1 MSSAA
6 SLVLRALL
14 LLNFSTYTVRM
25 NSITA
30 SAQNLPKPRLL
41 TQLRDCIRTKHYAL
55 STEKVYMHW
64 VRTFIR
70 FHGIRHPVEMGAR
83 EVEAFLTY
91 LAVERKVAASTH
103 NQALSALLFLY
114 RDVLR
119 VDLPW
124 LNDIGRPQ
132 TARRLP
138 EVLTVDE
145 VRRTLAALVEHAP
158 EHALFAQ
165 LLYGTGM
172 RILEGLRL
180 RTKDV
185 DFERGAIIV
194 REAKGN
200 KDRVVMLPASL
211 RDAMKQQLR
220 LSHALWETDRAAN
233 VPGVETPNALSVKYP
248 RAGESWGWHWVFP
261 QATLSTDPRTK
272 TVRRHHAYPQTFRR
286 ALTAALRAGGVTK
299 PATVHTLRHS
309 FATHL
314 LQGGADIRTVQELL
328 GHSDVKT
335 TMIYTHVLKIGGG
348 VKSPLDSLDF
358 TTPRAKPDREAL
370 AAINAMTV

>member
-1 MSSAA
+1 
-6 SLVLRALL
+6 
-14 LLNFSTYTVRM
+14 
-25 NSITA
+25 
-30 SAQNLPKPRLL
+30 
-41 TQLRDCIRTKHYAL
+41 
-55 STEKVYMHW
+55 
-64 VRTFIR
+64 
-70 FHGIRHPVEMGAR
+70 MGAR

-91 LAVERKVAASTH
+91 LAAERKVSASTH

-114 RDVLR
+114 REVLR

-124 LNDIGRPQ
+124 LNEIGRPQ

-145 VRRTLAALVEHAP
+145 VRRTLAALVVQAP

-185 DFERGAIIV
+185 DFEHGAIIV

-200 KDRVVMLPASL
+200 KDRVVMLPATL

-220 LSHALWETDRAAN
+220 LSRALWEVDRAAN
-233 VPGVETPNALSVKYP
+233 VPGVETPNALELKYP
-248 RAGESWGWHWVFP
+248 HAGESWGWFWVFP
-261 QATLSTDPRTK
+261 QATLSIDLRSLIK
-272 TVRRHHAYPQTFRR
+272 RRHHVYAQTFRR
-286 ALTAALRAGGVTK
+286 ALTVALRAGGVTK

-314 LQGGADIRTVQELL
+314 LQGAADIRTVQELL

-335 TMIYTHVLKIGGG
+335 TMIYTDALKIGGG
-348 VKSPLDSLDF
+348 VKSPLDALDF
-358 TTPRAKPDREAL
+358 ATPRAKTDRTVLRAMDE
-370 AAINAMTV
+370 MTV

>member
-1 MSSAA
+1 
-6 SLVLRALL
+6 
-14 LLNFSTYTVRM
+14 M
-25 NSITA
+25 NSV

-41 TQLRDCIRTKHYAL
+41 IQLRDCIRMRHYAL
-55 STEKVYMHW
+55 STEKVYLHW

-70 FHGIRHPVEMGAR
+70 LHGIRHPAEMGAR

-91 LAVERKVAASTH
+91 LAVERKVSASTH

-114 RDVLR
+114 REVLR

-124 LNDIGRPQ
+124 LNEIGRPQ

-145 VRRTLAALVEHAP
+145 VRRTLIALIEQAP

-180 RTKDV
+180 RTWDV
-185 DFERGAIIV
+185 DFDRGAIIV
-194 REAKGN
+194 REAKGD

-220 LSHALWETDRAAN
+220 LSHALWER
-233 VPGVETPNALSVKYP
+233 L
-248 RAGESWGWHWVFP
+248 F
-261 QATLSTDPRTK
+261 
-272 TVRRHHAYPQTFRR
+272 VRRMCPALKRR
-286 ALTAALRAGGVTK
+286 MR
-299 PATVHTLRHS
+299 
-309 FATHL
+309 
-314 LQGGADIRTVQELL
+314 
-328 GHSDVKT
+328 
-335 TMIYTHVLKIGGG
+335 
-348 VKSPLDSLDF
+348 
-358 TTPRAKPDREAL
+358 
-370 AAINAMTV
+370 

>member
-1 MSSAA
+1 
-6 SLVLRALL
+6 
-14 LLNFSTYTVRM
+14 M
-25 NSITA
+25 NSLTA
-30 SAQNLPKPRLL
+30 GAPNLPKPRLL
-41 TQLRDCIRTKHYAL
+41 IQLRDCIRTRHYAL
-55 STEKVYMHW
+55 STEKVYVHW

-70 FHGIRHPVEMGAR
+70 FHGIRHPLEMGAR
-83 EVEAFLTY
+83 EVEVFLTY
-91 LAVERKVAASTH
+91 LAVERKVSASTH

-114 RDVLR
+114 REVLR

-124 LNDIGRPQ
+124 LNEIGRPQ

-145 VRRTLAALVEHAP
+145 VRRTLSALVLQAP

-185 DFERGAIIV
+185 DFDRGAIIV
-194 REAKGN
+194 REAKGD

-233 VPGVETPNALSVKYP
+233 VPGVETPNALAVKYP
-248 RAGESWGWHWVFP
+248 HAGESWGWFWVFA
-261 QATLSTDPRTK
+261 QATLSVDPRSQIK
-272 TVRRHHAYPQTFRR
+272 RRHHAYPQTFRR

-299 PATVHTLRHS
+299 PATVHTLRRS

-328 GHSDVKT
+328 GHSDVKAT
-335 TMIYTHVLKIGGG
+335 TIGTQILKIGAG
-348 VKSPLDSLDF
+348 VKSPLDTLDL
-358 TTPRAKPDREAL
+358 TAPRGKPDREVL
-370 AAINAMTV
+370 RLIDEMTLCGT

>member
-1 MSSAA
+1 
-6 SLVLRALL
+6 
-14 LLNFSTYTVRM
+14 M
-25 NSITA
+25 NSLTA
-30 SAQNLPKPRLL
+30 GAPNLPKPRLL
-41 TQLRDCIRTKHYAL
+41 IQLRDCIRTKHYAL
-55 STEKVYMHW
+55 STEKVYVHW

-70 FHGIRHPVEMGAR
+70 FHGVRHPLEMGAR

-91 LAVERKVAASTH
+91 LAVERKVSVSTH

-114 RDVLR
+114 REVLR

-124 LNDIGRPQ
+124 LNEIGRPQ

-138 EVLTVDE
+138 DVLTVDE
-145 VRRTLAALVEHAP
+145 VRRTLSALVLQAP

-180 RTKDV
+180 RSKDV
-185 DFERGAIIV
+185 DFEREAIIV
-194 REAKGN
+194 READQRKGN
-200 KDRVVMLPASL
+200 KDRAVMLPTTL
-211 RDAMKQQLR
+211 RDALKQQLR

-233 VPGVETPNALSVKYP
+233 VPGVETPDALSTNYP
-248 RAGESWGWHWVFP
+248 RVGESWAWFWVFP
-261 QATLSTDPRTK
+261 QPSLSTDPRSK
-272 TVRRHHAYPQTFRR
+272 TVRRNHAYPQTFRR

-348 VKSPLDSLDF
+348 VRSPLDALDL
-358 TTPRAKPDREAL
+358 TAPRGKPDREVL
-370 AAINAMTV
+370 RLIDEMTLCGT